1 MKARIYQPAKSATQ
15 SAKFNFWLLEFDS
28 NERPKIDDKMLWTAS
43 SNTQDKVKIKFK
55 KKENAIEFAKDNNI
69 DFIVIEPS
77 KRKITPK
84 SYADNFSYDRKNPW
98 TH

>member
-1 MKARIYQPAKSATQ
+1 MKARIYQPSKSATQ
-15 SAKFNFWLLEFDS
+15 SAKFNFWIIEFS
-28 NERPKIDDKMLWTAS
+28 SREKPNIDDKMLWISS

-55 KKENAIEFAKDNNI
+55 NKKNAIDFANKNNI
-69 DFIVIEPS
+69 DFIVIEPT

-84 SYADNFSYDRKNPW
+84 SYADNFSADKKNPW

>member
-1 MKARIYQPAKSATQ
+1 MKARIYQPSKSATQ
-15 SAKFNFWLLEFDS
+15 SAKFNFWLIEFAS
-28 NERPKIDDKMLWTAS
+28 SEKPNIDDKMLWISS

-55 KKENAIEFAKDNNI
+55 NKKNAIDFAKKNNI
-69 DFIVIEPS
+69 DFIVIEPA

-84 SYADNFSYDRKNPW
+84 SYADNFSADKKNPW